1 MFSLKGDGLYLLCA
15 ALALARNAARL
26 RALRRYARFTRSP
39 LKFLT
44 SGMLRGGATPSA
56 LKFNMTWI
64 TT

>member
-1 MFSLKGDGLYLLCA
+1 MFSLKGDRLYLLCA
-15 ALALARNAARL
+15 SLALARNAARL

-44 SGMLRGGATPSA
+44 SGMLRGATPSA

-64 TT
+64 AT